1 MHNYFNI
8 YILRVY
14 VGWVE
19 HLFAKPIILHKA
31 DGFHYMPKKQAFH
44 STHPT
49 EMLKYL
55 LDT

>member
-8 YILRVY
+8 YMLHVY

-19 HLFAKPIILHKA
+19 RLFAKPIILRKV
-31 DGFHYMPKKQAFH
+31 DGFYCMPKKQAFH

-49 EMLKYL
+49 EMLN
-55 LDT
+55 

>member
-49 EMLKYL
+49 EMLNYIY
-55 LDT
+55 